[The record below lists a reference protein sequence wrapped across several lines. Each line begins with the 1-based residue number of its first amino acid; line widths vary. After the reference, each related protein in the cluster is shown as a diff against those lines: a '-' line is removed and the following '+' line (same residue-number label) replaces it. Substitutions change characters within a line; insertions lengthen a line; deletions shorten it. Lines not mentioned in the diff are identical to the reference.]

1 MNRLD
6 KQLPDL
12 NDRSQN
18 AGTPAVALLCLS
30 VFGLSRLTILP
41 VCLPACLPCPAYL
54 PTLSDISAHHPTSA
68 SGAL

>member
-18 AGTPAVALLCLS
+18 AGTPVVALLCLC
-30 VFGLSRLTILP
+30 L
-41 VCLPACLPCPAYL
+41 VCLV
-54 PTLSDISAHHPTSA
+54 
-68 SGAL
+68 